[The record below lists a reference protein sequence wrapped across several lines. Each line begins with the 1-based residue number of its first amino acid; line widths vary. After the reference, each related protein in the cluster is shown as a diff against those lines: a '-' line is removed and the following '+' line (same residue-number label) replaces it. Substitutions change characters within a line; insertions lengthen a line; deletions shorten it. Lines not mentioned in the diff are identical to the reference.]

1 MRHGNSGRKLNRTH
15 EHRKAMFAN
24 MAASLIVHEQIVTT
38 LPKAKDLRPIV
49 EKLITLGKRG
59 DLHAR
64 RQAISQ
70 IRDEAAVRKLFDTI
84 ASRYA
89 DRNGGYCRVLK
100 AGFRRGDNARWPSSS
115 LWSVTSTLVAPRTAR
130 ASRPKRRTK
139 RPDAS
144 SHRDPIGIEK
154 GPAAPFCCPEFQ
166 GGDGWHATGFLVT
179 GHPASSRSTS
189 SSLFSPS
196 SSTCVGRCAAEVV
209 RTRFVPLSAAWGAIP
224 SAASSSRPISGPTQ
238 DGRTP
243 SQAAGMFSIRRRLS
257 ARSAAPA
264 GPAGGA
270 CETGNRYRPAGG
282 RSAGAERA
290 VVTSSVAAV
299 FYGHPRDRTRPFDER
314 DFTDLTSRVVSPY
327 ARSKTVAELAAWE
340 VSRETG
346 LQLSTINP
354 GLVLGP
360 VLDSRLGT
368 SAQLIASMM
377 KGRLPLLPDIAIPSV
392 DVRDV
397 ARAHVL
403 AMLAPEAGRRFL
415 LAAPETPSLL
425 QLAAYLAEAFPDRS
439 RRLPRHRLPSALVR
453 LGALISPGAAM
464 LADDL
469 GRAKAVDTSPARERL
484 GIQFI
489 PRVKRWSRS
498 ARASPGTAASDATS
512 YPSLFKR

>member
-1 MRHGNSGRKLNRTH
+1 
-15 EHRKAMFAN
+15 
-24 MAASLIVHEQIVTT
+24 MA
-38 LPKAKDLRPIV
+38 
-49 EKLITLGKRG
+49 
-59 DLHAR
+59 
-64 RQAISQ
+64 
-70 IRDEAAVRKLFDTI
+70 RD
-84 ASRYA
+84 
-89 DRNGGYCRVLK
+89 RV
-100 AGFRRGDNARWPSSS
+100 
-115 LWSVTSTLVAPRTAR
+115 
-130 ASRPKRRTK
+130 
-139 RPDAS
+139 
-144 SHRDPIGIEK
+144 
-154 GPAAPFCCPEFQ
+154 
-166 GGDGWHATGFLVT
+166 LVT
-179 GHPASSRSTS
+179 GASGFIAKHIVLALLAEQFDVRGT
-189 SSLFSPS
+189 
-196 SSTCVGRCAAEVV
+196 VRGGGRADEVRAVV
-209 RTRFVPLSAAWGAIP
+209 RSVGSDPERCEFVEADLGSDAGWAEAVAGCRYVLHTASPFPLVQPRRPDRLVELARQGTDTVLRAA
-224 SAASSSRPISGPTQ
+224 
-238 DGRTP
+238 
-243 SQAAGMFSIRRRLS
+243 
-257 ARSAAPA
+257 AR
-264 GPAGGA
+264 
-270 CETGNRYRPAGG
+270 
-282 RSAGAERA
+282 AGAERA

-299 FYGHPRDRTRPFDER
+299 FYGYPRDRTRPFDER
-314 DFTDLTSRVVSPY
+314 DFTDLTSRAVSPY

-346 LQLSTINP
+346 LPLSTINP

-489 PRVKRWSRS
+489 P
-498 ARASPGTAASDATS
+498 AREAVVTLGE
-512 YPSLFKR
+512 SLARHGCV